1 MLERQHCVPPFFCL
15 GYLVVFD
22 LKPLPLY
29 VVSLK
34 LPIKLCL
41 NVIVHYAL
49 NDFEDWF
56 FFQSVTRKYAR
67 RHILKT
73 KMKE

>member
-22 LKPLPLY
+22 LKPLLLY

-49 NDFEDWF
+49 NDFED
-56 FFQSVTRKYAR
+56 
-67 RHILKT
+67 
-73 KMKE
+73 